1 MSILNGNRAW
11 ESRALRWEESFDLA
25 KPFTQVLD
33 AAIIPPNWETFTMD
47 VTAISPQ
54 LKEYENKWVA
64 IDESEEKIVGVGDD
78 AFAATEDAQR
88 NGYQETILFKVPS
101 FDVAL
106 IPLA

>member
-1 MSILNGNRAW
+1 
-11 ESRALRWEESFDLA
+11 
-25 KPFTQVLD
+25 
-33 AAIIPPNWETFTMD
+33 MD
-47 VTAISPQ
+47 ISAISPQ
-54 LKEYENKWVA
+54 LEEYENKWVA

-78 AFAATEDAQR
+78 AFEATEDAQR